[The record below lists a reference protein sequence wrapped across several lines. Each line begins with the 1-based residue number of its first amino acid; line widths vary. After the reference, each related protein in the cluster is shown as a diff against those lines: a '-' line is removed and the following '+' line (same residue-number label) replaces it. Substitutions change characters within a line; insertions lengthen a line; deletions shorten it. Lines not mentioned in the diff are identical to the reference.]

1 MKATDSLKLPILCSV
16 AILVVGFAF
25 TALAA
30 ASDYWLSRFNYVMFT
45 PALISMAFILFQ
57 TRSAKNLFAPIKTIP
72 SIQSILF
79 VVVYP
84 LTVIFSCA
92 VLAQGLDWAQVAWGE
107 LANKIQF
114 HSFIQLMWAIGFV
127 GGEEYGWRGYLLPEY
142 SKKLGLIKA
151 AAIVGIIWA
160 LWHGPLVYLLAIR
173 METTGR
179 PLTLSLIQ
187 MFVVAIFSFPFAYS
201 YFLSRTI
208 IPPMILHYVWNWFN
222 PLVLGNI
229 YRNTPGIAKGDILL
243 INGEGLLGALLGI
256 VFVAWYIWKYRNK
269 RIKY

>member
-1 MKATDSLKLPILCSV
+1 MKANDSLKYPILCSV
-16 AILVVGFAF
+16 VILVVGFSF

-57 TRSAKNLFAPIKTIP
+57 TRSPKNLLAPLKTIP
-72 SIQSILF
+72 SLRSILF

-92 VLAQGLDWAQVAWGE
+92 LVAQGLGWAQVEWDE

-114 HSFIQLMWAIGFV
+114 HSLIQLIWAIGFV
-127 GGEEYGWRGYLLPEY
+127 GGEEYGWRGYLVPEY
-142 SKKLGLIKA
+142 SKKLGPIKA
-151 AAIVGIIWA
+151 AAIVGVIWA
-160 LWHGPLVYLLAIR
+160 VWHGPLVYLLAIR
-173 METTGR
+173 MGTTGS
-179 PLTLSLIQ
+179 PFALSLIQ

-201 YFLSRTI
+201 YFLSRSI
-208 IPPMILHYVWNWFN
+208 IPPIILHYVWNWFN

-229 YRNTPGIAKGDILL
+229 YRNTPGIAKGNILL
-243 INGEGLLGALLGI
+243 INGEGLLGAILGI
-256 VFVAWYIWKYRNK
+256 GFVAWYIWKYRN
-269 RIKY
+269 RR